1 MKPTL
6 HQGLTGSS
14 SMVVGLPLTASAFG
28 SLFAGFE
35 DAPLAL
41 STMGLIGFVEQA
53 SMELLAPHLEG
64 DEFSVGTDV
73 ELTHATPTPVGA
85 VVKADLQVILVE
97 PKTVLFAVTVSDEE
111 SVISVGRHRRAIL
124 NRGRYDTKLAD
135 KAERLR
141 S

>member
-14 SMVVGLPLTASAFG
+14 SLVVGLPLTASAGG
-28 SLFAGFE
+28 SLFPRFE

-41 STMGLIGFVEQA
+41 STMGLVGFVEQA
-53 SMELLAPHLEG
+53 SMDLLAPHLEG
-64 DEFSVGTDV
+64 DEFSVGIDV

-85 VVKADLQVILVE
+85 TIRADLQVIVVE
-97 PKTVLFAVTVSDEE
+97 PKTVLFAVTVSDDE
-111 SVISVGRHRRAIL
+111 SVISVGQHRRAIL
-124 NRGRYDTKLAD
+124 NRGRYDNRLAA

-141 S
+141 G